1 VAQFAWQ
8 DVEDS
13 HLLAMVIS
21 ADDNVGNGI
30 HLFDAVSS
38 ELRVLESSDADY
50 QNLAWRKGSADLAVL
65 KGKKQEDKDGFTQ
78 AVLLWTGL
86 ESGGELHTF
95 DPTTHSDFPEGLR
108 TVPFRPLTWSAD
120 GDLLFLGIAEWAD
133 VVSSGDEVS
142 EEGEEAEDGPPSK
155 EDEDLSTVEI
165 WHWTDTF
172 VMPWQKSHAAQD
184 RQRNMLAALNVDT
197 GRFVQLGQDLI
208 EERVTPIPFSDF
220 AFVSEWSK
228 YAMERSI
235 GRPGSD
241 LYLQDMARG

>member
-1 VAQFAWQ
+1 MTFGNVAQFAWQ

-21 ADDNVGNGI
+21 AEDNVGNGI
-30 HLFDAVSS
+30 HLFDAESS

-78 AVLLWTGL
+78 VVLLWTGL

-133 VVSSGDEVS
+133 TASPDED
-142 EEGEEAEDGPPSK
+142 EGEESEKKDPQDP
-155 EDEDLSTVEI
+155 STVEI

-172 VMPWQKSHAAQD
+172 VMP
-184 RQRNMLAALNVDT
+184 
-197 GRFVQLGQDLI
+197 
-208 EERVTPIPFSDF
+208 
-220 AFVSEWSK
+220 
-228 YAMERSI
+228 
-235 GRPGSD
+235 
-241 LYLQDMARG
+241 